1 MSETK
6 STSTQLSHSAKTRFY
21 SIGSRLLLFTV
32 ILLLAQ
38 YLIIAYKDL
47 RSLKKFSANQ
57 VKMMADIKHSAFNHE
72 LNTYELMG
80 KIILNSV
87 SKDEEIIKAFAARDR
102 KTLTELT
109 LPLFD
114 EMKKNYKAKQ
124 FHFHIPPAIS
134 FLRVQNPKKFDD
146 DLSGFRKTV
155 LKANSE
161 KKEIYGLEVGVSDL
175 GFRVVKPLF
184 DQNNKHIGSVEYGG
198 DINNDFIQD
207 FLNNCS
213 REVLEGGLNI
223 SVCARTLDNTYKI
236 IGSNFE
242 NDNSEDSAAIMEE
255 LGNKESLI
263 KIDGTNAAAY
273 YPMYDFSGNI
283 IGYSKFLYS
292 IEAIQRSQTNF
303 FIKTAA
309 VLLFIFIL
317 FVLTIMI
324 FTKIFIIRPV
334 NKVIEALKTVSE
346 GDLRVTL
353 PSTGNNEIG
362 KLTDYFADTIAKIS
376 YMIKAVL
383 MNSQKMK
390 DVGDVLAQNI
400 SDRASAI
407 HQITQNIE
415 SVKTQTVNQSAS
427 VTETSATIEQ
437 VISRLGELDSDIEV
451 QASSIEESSAAVEQM
466 VANIASVTNNLEKNN
481 TLIKTVYE
489 KTKSGKEGAR
499 LANDVVAQIASLSA
513 SLLETSEIIQN
524 IASQTNLL
532 AMNAAIEAAHAG
544 ESGKGFAVVADE
556 IRKLS
561 EQSNMQGKQ
570 IGEVMKKSTQII
582 EKLTLV
588 GEEAEKSFINVYEL
602 VNQISQQEEL
612 MVFAMK
618 EQENGSNEVLH
629 AIKNINTI
637 TGEVKTRSVEML
649 SGGIKVSEEM
659 QKLDALTRNINNSMN
674 EMAMAASAINESGKE
689 VSKISQ
695 KNKESIEQLSIE
707 VNKFKV

>member
-6 STSTQLSHSAKTRFY
+6 GTSAQLSHSTKTRFY
-21 SIGSRLLLFTV
+21 SIGSRLLFFTV

-38 YLIIAYKDL
+38 YLIIAYKDW

-57 VKMMADIKHSAFNHE
+57 IKMMADIKHSAFNHE

-80 KIILNSV
+80 KIILNNI
-87 SKDEEIIKAFAARDR
+87 SKDDEIIKAFAERDR

-134 FLRVQNPKKFDD
+134 FLRVHNPKKFDD
-146 DLSGFRKTV
+146 DLSGFRKTI
-155 LKANSE
+155 LQANSE

-184 DQNNKHIGSVEYGG
+184 DQTNKHIGSVEYGG
-198 DINNDFIQD
+198 DVNNDFIQN
-207 FLNNCS
+207 FINNCS
-213 REVLEGGLNI
+213 REVLEGGLNLSI
-223 SVCARTLDNTYKI
+223 CARTLDNTYKI
-236 IGSNFE
+236 IASNFE
-242 NDNSEDSAAIMEE
+242 SDNSEDSDAIMEE
-255 LGNKESLI
+255 LGNKENLI

-292 IEAIQRSQTNF
+292 IESIQKSQANF

-324 FTKIFIIRPV
+324 FTKLFIIRPV
-334 NKVIEALKTVSE
+334 NKVISALKTISE
-346 GDLRVTL
+346 GDLRVAL
-353 PSTGNNEIG
+353 PTTGNNEIG
-362 KLTDYFADTIAKIS
+362 KLTNYFADTISKIS
-376 YMIKAVL
+376 HMIKTVL
-383 MNSQKMK
+383 MNSQEMK
-390 DVGDVLAQNI
+390 NVGEVLAQNI
-400 SDRASAI
+400 SERASAI

-415 SVKTQTVNQSAS
+415 SVKNQTVNQSAS

-451 QASSIEESSAAVEQM
+451 QASSIEQSSAAVEQM
-466 VANIASVTNNLEKNN
+466 VANIASVTKNLEKNN
-481 TLIKTVYE
+481 ALIKTVYE
-489 KTKSGKEGAR
+489 QTKNGKIGAR
-499 LANDVVAQIASLSA
+499 SANDVVAQIASLSA
-513 SLLETSEIIQN
+513 SLMETSEIIQN

-561 EQSNMQGKQ
+561 EESNMQGKQ

-582 EKLTLV
+582 EKLTVV
-588 GEEAEKSFINVYEL
+588 GEAAEKSFITVYEL
-602 VNQISQQEEL
+602 VNQISQQEEM
-612 MVFAMK
+612 MVAAMK
-618 EQENGSNEVLH
+618 EQENGSNEVLQ
-629 AIKNINTI
+629 AIKNINEI
-637 TGEVKTRSVEML
+637 TGEVKTRAVEML

-659 QKLDALTRNINNSMN
+659 QKLDALTKNINNSMN
-674 EMAMAASAINESGKE
+674 EMAAAASEINDSSKE
-689 VSKISQ
+689 VSDISQ
-695 KNKESIEQLSIE
+695 KNKNSIEQLSIE

>member
-6 STSTQLSHSAKTRFY
+6 GTSTQLSDSAKTRFY
-21 SIGSRLLLFTV
+21 SIGSRLLLFIV

-38 YLIIAYKDL
+38 YLIIAYKDW
-47 RSLKKFSANQ
+47 RSLKKFSSNQ
-57 VKMMADIKHSAFNHE
+57 IKMMADIKHSAFNHE

-80 KIILNSV
+80 KMILNNI
-87 SKDEEIIKAFAARDR
+87 SKDEKIIKAFAARDR

-134 FLRVQNPKKFDD
+134 FLRVQNPKKFND
-146 DLSGFRKTV
+146 DLSGFRKTI
-155 LKANSE
+155 LQANSE
-161 KKEIYGLEVGVSDL
+161 KKEISGLEVGVTDL

-198 DINNDFIQD
+198 DVNSDFIQG
-207 FLNNCS
+207 FINNCS

-255 LGNKESLI
+255 LGNKE
-263 KIDGTNAAAY
+263 IDGTNAAAY

-292 IEAIQRSQTNF
+292 IEEIQRSQTNF

-324 FTKIFIIRPV
+324 FTKLFIIRPV
-334 NKVIEALKTVSE
+334 NKVIAALKTVSE

-415 SVKTQTVNQSAS
+415 SVKTQTVNQRAS

-499 LANDVVAQIASLSA
+499 LANDVVAQITSLSA

-582 EKLTLV
+582 EKLTVV
-588 GEEAEKSFINVYEL
+588 GKEAEKSFIKVYEL

-674 EMAMAASAINESGKE
+674 EMATAAFAINESSKE
-689 VSKISQ
+689 VSEISQ
-695 KNKESIEQLSIE
+695 KNKDSIEHLSLE

>member
-6 STSTQLSHSAKTRFY
+6 GTSTQLSHSAKTRFY

-38 YLIIAYKDL
+38 YLIIAYKDW
-47 RSLKKFSANQ
+47 RSLKKFSSNQ
-57 VKMMADIKHSAFNHE
+57 IKMMADIKHSAFNHE

-80 KIILNSV
+80 KMILNNI
-87 SKDEEIIKAFAARDR
+87 SKDEKIIKAFAARDR

-134 FLRVQNPKKFDD
+134 FLRVQNPKKFND
-146 DLSGFRKTV
+146 DLSGFRKTI
-155 LKANSE
+155 LQANSE
-161 KKEIYGLEVGVSDL
+161 KKEISGLEVGVTDL

-198 DINNDFIQD
+198 DVNSDFIQG

-255 LGNKESLI
+255 LGNKENLI

-292 IEAIQRSQTNF
+292 IEEIQRSQTNF

-324 FTKIFIIRPV
+324 FTKLFIIRPV
-334 NKVIEALKTVSE
+334 NKVIAALKTVSE

-466 VANIASVTNNLEKNN
+466 VANIASVTDNLEKNN

-582 EKLTLV
+582 EKLTVV
-588 GEEAEKSFINVYEL
+588 GKEAEKSFIKVYEL

-674 EMAMAASAINESGKE
+674 EMATAAFAINESSKE
-689 VSKISQ
+689 VSEISK
-695 KNKESIEQLSIE
+695 KNKDSIEHLSLE

>member
-6 STSTQLSHSAKTRFY
+6 GTSTQLSDSAKTRFY

-38 YLIIAYKDL
+38 YLIIAYKDW
-47 RSLKKFSANQ
+47 RSLKKFSSNQ
-57 VKMMADIKHSAFNHE
+57 IKMMADIKHSAFNHE

-80 KIILNSV
+80 KMILNNI
-87 SKDEEIIKAFAARDR
+87 SKDEKIIKAFAARDR

-134 FLRVQNPKKFDD
+134 FLRVQNPKKFND
-146 DLSGFRKTV
+146 DLSGFRKTI
-155 LKANSE
+155 LQANSE
-161 KKEIYGLEVGVSDL
+161 KKEISGLEVGVTDL

-198 DINNDFIQD
+198 DVNSDFIQG

-255 LGNKESLI
+255 LGNKENLI

-292 IEAIQRSQTNF
+292 IEEIQRSQTNF

-324 FTKIFIIRPV
+324 FTKLFIIRPV
-334 NKVIEALKTVSE
+334 NKVIAALKTVSE

-415 SVKTQTVNQSAS
+415 SVKTQTVNQRAS

-532 AMNAAIEAAHAG
+532 AMKAAIE
-544 ESGKGFAVVADE
+544 GFAVVADE

-582 EKLTLV
+582 EKLTVV
-588 GEEAEKSFINVYEL
+588 GKEAEKSFIKVYEL

-637 TGEVKTRSVEML
+637 TGELKTRSVEML

-674 EMAMAASAINESGKE
+674 EMATAAFAINESSKE
-689 VSKISQ
+689 VSEISQ
-695 KNKESIEQLSIE
+695 KNKDSIEHLSLE

>member
-6 STSTQLSHSAKTRFY
+6 GTSTQLSDSAKTRFY

-38 YLIIAYKDL
+38 YLIIAYKDW
-47 RSLKKFSANQ
+47 RSLKKFSSNQ
-57 VKMMADIKHSAFNHE
+57 IKMMADIKHSAFNHE

-80 KIILNSV
+80 KMILNNI
-87 SKDEEIIKAFAARDR
+87 SKDEKIIKAFAARDR

-134 FLRVQNPKKFDD
+134 FLRVQNPKKFND
-146 DLSGFRKTV
+146 DLSGFRKTI
-155 LKANSE
+155 LQANSE
-161 KKEIYGLEVGVSDL
+161 KKEISGLEVGVTDL

-198 DINNDFIQD
+198 DVNSDFIQG

-292 IEAIQRSQTNF
+292 IEEIQRSQTNF

-324 FTKIFIIRPV
+324 FTKLFIIRPV
-334 NKVIEALKTVSE
+334 NKVIAALKTVSE

-415 SVKTQTVNQSAS
+415 SVKTQTVNQRAS

-582 EKLTLV
+582 EKLTVV
-588 GEEAEKSFINVYEL
+588 GKEAEKSFIKVYEL

-674 EMAMAASAINESGKE
+674 EMATAAFAINESSKE
-689 VSKISQ
+689 VSEISK
-695 KNKESIEQLSIE
+695 KNKDSIEHLSLE

>member
-6 STSTQLSHSAKTRFY
+6 GTSAQLSHSAKTRFY
-21 SIGSRLLLFTV
+21 SIGSRLLFFTV

-38 YLIIAYKDL
+38 YLIIAYKDW
-47 RSLKKFSANQ
+47 RSLKNFSANQ

-72 LNTYELMG
+72 LNMYELMG
-80 KIILNSV
+80 KIILNNI
-87 SKDEEIIKAFAARDR
+87 SKDDEIIKAFAARDR

-134 FLRVQNPKKFDD
+134 FLRVHNPKKFDD
-146 DLSGFRKTV
+146 DLSGFRKTI
-155 LKANSE
+155 LQANSE
-161 KKEIYGLEVGVSDL
+161 KKEISGLEVGVSDL

-184 DQNNKHIGSVEYGG
+184 DQTNKHIGSVEYGG
-198 DINNDFIQD
+198 DVNNDFIQN
-207 FLNNCS
+207 FINNCS
-213 REVLEGGLNI
+213 REVLEGGLNLSI
-223 SVCARTLDNTYKI
+223 CARTLDNTYKI
-236 IGSNFE
+236 IASNFE
-242 NDNSEDSAAIMEE
+242 SDNSEHSAAIMEE
-255 LGNKESLI
+255 LGNKENLI

-292 IEAIQRSQTNF
+292 IESIQKSQANF

-324 FTKIFIIRPV
+324 FTRLFIIRPV
-334 NKVIEALKTVSE
+334 NRVIAALKSISE
-346 GDLRVTL
+346 GDLRVAL
-353 PSTGNNEIG
+353 PTTGNNEIG
-362 KLTDYFADTIAKIS
+362 KLIGYFSNTIAKIS
-376 YMIKAVL
+376 HMIKTVL
-383 MNSQKMK
+383 MNSQEMK
-390 DVGDVLAQNI
+390 NVGEVLAQNI
-400 SDRASAI
+400 SERASAI

-415 SVKTQTVNQSAS
+415 SVKNQTVNQSAS

-451 QASSIEESSAAVEQM
+451 QASSIEQSSAAVEQM

-481 TLIKTVYE
+481 ALIKTVYE
-489 KTKSGKEGAR
+489 QTKNGKIGAR
-499 LANDVVAQIASLSA
+499 SANDVVAQIASLSA
-513 SLLETSEIIQN
+513 SLMETSEIIQN

-532 AMNAAIEAAHAG
+532 PMNAAIEAAHAG

-561 EQSNMQGKQ
+561 EESNMQGKQ

-582 EKLTLV
+582 EKLTVV
-588 GEEAEKSFINVYEL
+588 GQEAEKSFITVYEL

-612 MVFAMK
+612 MVAAMK
-618 EQENGSNEVLH
+618 EQENGSNEVLQ
-629 AIKNINTI
+629 AIKNINEI
-637 TGEVKTRSVEML
+637 TGEVKTRSIEML

-659 QKLDALTRNINNSMN
+659 QKLDALTKNINNSMN
-674 EMAMAASAINESGKE
+674 EMAAAASEINDSSKE
-689 VSKISQ
+689 VSDISQ
-695 KNKESIEQLSIE
+695 KNKNSIEQLSIE

>member
-6 STSTQLSHSAKTRFY
+6 GTSAQLSHSAKTRFY
-21 SIGSRLLLFTV
+21 SIESRLLFFTV

-38 YLIIAYKDL
+38 YLIIAYKDW
-47 RSLKKFSANQ
+47 RSLKNFSANQ

-72 LNTYELMG
+72 LNMYELMG
-80 KIILNSV
+80 KIILNNI
-87 SKDEEIIKAFAARDR
+87 SKDDEIIKAFAARDR

-134 FLRVQNPKKFDD
+134 FLRVHNPNKFND
-146 DLSGFRKTV
+146 DLSGFRKTI
-155 LKANSE
+155 LQANSE

-184 DQNNKHIGSVEYGG
+184 DQTNKHIGSVEYGG
-198 DINNDFIQD
+198 DVNNDFIQN
-207 FLNNCS
+207 FINNCS
-213 REVLEGGLNI
+213 REVLEGGLNLSI
-223 SVCARTLDNTYKI
+223 CARTLDNTYKI
-236 IGSNFE
+236 IASNFE

-255 LGNKESLI
+255 LGNKENLI

-292 IEAIQRSQTNF
+292 IESIQKSQANF

-324 FTKIFIIRPV
+324 FTRLFIIRPV
-334 NKVIEALKTVSE
+334 NKVIAALKSISE
-346 GDLRVTL
+346 GDLRVAL
-353 PSTGNNEIG
+353 PTTGNNEIG
-362 KLTDYFADTIAKIS
+362 KLIGYFSNTIAKIS
-376 YMIKAVL
+376 HMIKTVL
-383 MNSQKMK
+383 MNSQEMK
-390 DVGDVLAQNI
+390 NVGEVLAQNI
-400 SDRASAI
+400 SERASAI

-415 SVKTQTVNQSAS
+415 SVKNQTVNQSAS

-451 QASSIEESSAAVEQM
+451 QASSIEQSSAAVEQM

-481 TLIKTVYE
+481 ALIKTVYE
-489 KTKSGKEGAR
+489 QTKNGKIGAR
-499 LANDVVAQIASLSA
+499 SANDVVAQIASLSA
-513 SLLETSEIIQN
+513 SLMETSEIIQN

-561 EQSNMQGKQ
+561 EESNMQGKQ

-582 EKLTLV
+582 EKLTVV
-588 GEEAEKSFINVYEL
+588 GQEAEKSFITVYEL

-612 MVFAMK
+612 MVAAMK
-618 EQENGSNEVLH
+618 EQENGSNEVLQ
-629 AIKNINTI
+629 AIKNINEI
-637 TGEVKTRSVEML
+637 TGEVKTRSIEML

-659 QKLDALTRNINNSMN
+659 QKLDTLTRNINNSMN
-674 EMAMAASAINESGKE
+674 DMSAAASEINDSSKE
-689 VSKISQ
+689 VSDISQ
-695 KNKESIEQLSIE
+695 KNKNSIEQLSIE

>member
-1 MSETK
+1 MSKTTD
-6 STSTQLSHSAKTRFY
+6 TSAQLSHSAKTRFY

-38 YLIIAYKDL
+38 YLIIAYKDW

-57 VKMMADIKHSAFNHE
+57 IKMMADIKHSALNHE

-80 KIILNSV
+80 KIILNNI
-87 SKDEEIIKAFAARDR
+87 SKDDEIIQAFAERDR

-134 FLRVQNPKKFDD
+134 FLRVHNPKKFDD
-146 DLSGFRKTV
+146 DLSGFRKTI
-155 LKANSE
+155 LQANSE

-184 DQNNKHIGSVEYGG
+184 DQTNKHIGSVEYGG
-198 DINNDFIQD
+198 DVNNDFIQN
-207 FLNNCS
+207 FINNCS
-213 REVLEGGLNI
+213 REVLEGGLNLSI
-223 SVCARTLDNTYKI
+223 CARTLDNTYKI
-236 IGSNFE
+236 IASNFE
-242 NDNSEDSAAIMEE
+242 SDNSEDSAAIMEE
-255 LGNKESLI
+255 LGNKENLI

-292 IEAIQRSQTNF
+292 IEMIQKSQASF
-303 FIKTAA
+303 FLKTAA
-309 VLLFIFIL
+309 VLLFIFVL
-317 FVLTIMI
+317 FVLTIII
-324 FTKIFIIRPV
+324 FTKLFIIRPV
-334 NKVIEALKTVSE
+334 NRVIAALKSISE
-346 GDLRVTL
+346 GDLRVAL

-362 KLTDYFADTIAKIS
+362 KLIGYFSDTIAKIS
-376 YMIKAVL
+376 HMIKTVL
-383 MNSQKMK
+383 MNSQEMK
-390 DVGDVLAQNI
+390 NVGEVLAQNI
-400 SDRASAI
+400 SERASAI

-415 SVKTQTVNQSAS
+415 SVKNQTVNQSAS

-451 QASSIEESSAAVEQM
+451 QASSIEQSSAAVEQM

-481 TLIKTVYE
+481 ALIKTVYE
-489 KTKSGKEGAR
+489 QTKNGKIGAR
-499 LANDVVAQIASLSA
+499 SANDVVAQIASLSA
-513 SLLETSEIIQN
+513 SLMETSEIIQN

-561 EQSNMQGKQ
+561 EESNMQGKQ

-582 EKLTLV
+582 EKLSVV
-588 GEEAEKSFINVYEL
+588 GAAAEKSFITVYEL

-612 MVFAMK
+612 MVAAMK
-618 EQENGSNEVLH
+618 EQENGSNEVLQ
-629 AIKNINTI
+629 AIKNINEI
-637 TGEVKTRSVEML
+637 TGEVKTRAVEML

-659 QKLDALTRNINNSMN
+659 QKLDALTKNINNSMN
-674 EMAMAASAINESGKE
+674 EMAAASSEINDSSKE
-689 VSKISQ
+689 VSDISQ
-695 KNKESIEQLSIE
+695 KNKNSIEQLSIE

>member
-6 STSTQLSHSAKTRFY
+6 GTSAQLSHSAKTRFY
-21 SIGSRLLLFTV
+21 SIGSRLLFFTV

-38 YLIIAYKDL
+38 YLIIAYKDW
-47 RSLKKFSANQ
+47 RSLKNFSANQ

-72 LNTYELMG
+72 LNMYELMG
-80 KIILNSV
+80 KIILNNI
-87 SKDEEIIKAFAARDR
+87 SKDDEIIKAFAARDR

-134 FLRVQNPKKFDD
+134 FLRVHNPNKFND
-146 DLSGFRKTV
+146 DLSGFRKTI
-155 LKANSE
+155 LQANSE

-184 DQNNKHIGSVEYGG
+184 DQTNKHIGSVEYGG
-198 DINNDFIQD
+198 DVNNDFIQN
-207 FLNNCS
+207 FINNCS
-213 REVLEGGLNI
+213 REVLEGGLNLSI
-223 SVCARTLDNTYKI
+223 CARTLDNTYKI
-236 IGSNFE
+236 IASNFE

-255 LGNKESLI
+255 LGNKENLI

-292 IEAIQRSQTNF
+292 IESIQKSQANF

-324 FTKIFIIRPV
+324 FTRLFIIRPV
-334 NKVIEALKTVSE
+334 NKVIAALKSISE
-346 GDLRVTL
+346 GDLRVAL
-353 PSTGNNEIG
+353 PTTGNNEIG
-362 KLTDYFADTIAKIS
+362 KLIGYFSNTIAKIS
-376 YMIKAVL
+376 HMIKTVL
-383 MNSQKMK
+383 MNSQEMK
-390 DVGDVLAQNI
+390 NVGEVLAQNI
-400 SDRASAI
+400 SERASAI

-415 SVKTQTVNQSAS
+415 SVKNQTVNQSAS

-451 QASSIEESSAAVEQM
+451 QASSIEQSSAAVEQM

-481 TLIKTVYE
+481 ALIKTVYE
-489 KTKSGKEGAR
+489 QTKNGKIGAR
-499 LANDVVAQIASLSA
+499 SANDVVAQIASLSA
-513 SLLETSEIIQN
+513 SLMETSEIIQN

-561 EQSNMQGKQ
+561 EESNMQGKQ

-582 EKLTLV
+582 EKLTVV
-588 GEEAEKSFINVYEL
+588 GQEAEKSFITVYEL

-612 MVFAMK
+612 MVAAMK
-618 EQENGSNEVLH
+618 EQENGSNEVLQ
-629 AIKNINTI
+629 AIKNINEI
-637 TGEVKTRSVEML
+637 TGEVKTRSIEML

-659 QKLDALTRNINNSMN
+659 QKLDALTKNINNSMN
-674 EMAMAASAINESGKE
+674 EMAAAASEINDSSKE
-689 VSKISQ
+689 VSDISQ
-695 KNKESIEQLSIE
+695 KNKNSIEQLSIE

>member
-6 STSTQLSHSAKTRFY
+6 GTSAQISYQSNKRFH
-21 SIGSRLLLFTV
+21 SIGTKLLFFTV
-32 ILLLAQ
+32 VLLLAQ
-38 YLIIAYKDL
+38 YLIIAYKDW

-80 KIILNSV
+80 KILLNNI
-87 SKDEEIIKAFAARDR
+87 SKDEEIIKAFAERDR
-102 KTLTELT
+102 KALTELT

-134 FLRVQNPKKFDD
+134 FLRVHNLKKFND
-146 DLSGFRKTV
+146 DLSDFRKTI

-161 KKEIYGLEVGVSDL
+161 KKDISGLEVGVSDL

-198 DINNDFIQD
+198 DINKEFIQD
-207 FLNNCS
+207 FINNCS
-213 REVLEGGLNI
+213 REVLEGGLSI
-223 SVCARTLDNTYKI
+223 SIYARTLDNTYKI
-236 IGSNFE
+236 MCSNFE
-242 NDNSEDSAAIMEE
+242 NDNSENSAAIMEE
-255 LGNKESLI
+255 LGNKENLI
-263 KIDGTNAAAY
+263 KINGANAAAY

-283 IGYSKFLYS
+283 IGYAKFLYS
-292 IEAIQRSQTNF
+292 IESIQASQTDF

-317 FVLTIMI
+317 FVVTIII
-324 FTKIFIIRPV
+324 FTRLFIIRPV
-334 NKVIEALKTVSE
+334 NKVIAALKSVSE

-353 PSTGNNEIG
+353 PPTENNEIG
-362 KLTDYFADTIAKIS
+362 KLTGYFAETISKIS
-376 YMIKAVL
+376 YMIKTVL
-383 MNSQKMK
+383 ISSQEMNE
-390 DVGDVLAQNI
+390 VGEALAQNI
-400 SDRASAI
+400 SERASAI

-415 SVKTQTVNQSAS
+415 SVKNKTVNQSDS

-451 QASSIEESSAAVEQM
+451 QASSIEQSSAAVEQM
-466 VANIASVTNNLEKNN
+466 VANIASVTKNLEKNN
-481 TLIKTVYE
+481 SLIKTVYE
-489 KTKSGKEGAR
+489 QTKDGKIGAR
-499 LANDVVAQIASLSA
+499 SANDVVAQIASLSE
-513 SLLETSEIIQN
+513 SLMETSEIIQN

-561 EQSNMQGKQ
+561 EESNMQGKQ

-582 EKLTLV
+582 EKLSVV
-588 GEEAEKSFINVYEL
+588 GAAAEKSFITVYEL

-612 MVFAMK
+612 MVAAMK
-618 EQENGSNEVLH
+618 EQENGSNEVLQ
-629 AIKNINTI
+629 AIKNINEI
-637 TGEVKTRSVEML
+637 TGEVKTRSIEML

-659 QKLDALTRNINNSMN
+659 QKLDELTRNINNSMN
-674 EMAMAASAINESGKE
+674 EMAAAASEINNSSKE
-689 VSKISQ
+689 VSDISQ
-695 KNKESIEQLSIE
+695 KNKNSISRLSIE

>member
-6 STSTQLSHSAKTRFY
+6 GTSAQLSHSTKTRFY
-21 SIGSRLLLFTV
+21 SIGSRLLFFTV

-38 YLIIAYKDL
+38 YLIIAYKDW
-47 RSLKKFSANQ
+47 RSLKKFSSNQ
-57 VKMMADIKHSAFNHE
+57 IKMMADIKHSAFNHE

-80 KIILNSV
+80 KMILNNI
-87 SKDEEIIKAFAARDR
+87 SKDEKIIKAFAARDR

-134 FLRVQNPKKFDD
+134 FLRVQNPKKFND
-146 DLSGFRKTV
+146 DLSGFRKTI
-155 LKANSE
+155 LQANSE
-161 KKEIYGLEVGVSDL
+161 KKEISGLEVGVTDL

-198 DINNDFIQD
+198 DVNSDFIQG

-292 IEAIQRSQTNF
+292 IESIQKSQANF

-324 FTKIFIIRPV
+324 FTKLFIIRPV
-334 NKVIEALKTVSE
+334 NKVISALKTISE
-346 GDLRVTL
+346 GDLRVAL
-353 PSTGNNEIG
+353 PTTGNNEIG
-362 KLTDYFADTIAKIS
+362 KLTNYFADTISKIS
-376 YMIKAVL
+376 HMIKTVL
-383 MNSQKMK
+383 MNSQEMK
-390 DVGDVLAQNI
+390 NVGEVLAQNI
-400 SDRASAI
+400 SERASAI

-415 SVKTQTVNQSAS
+415 SVKNQTVNQSAS

-451 QASSIEESSAAVEQM
+451 QASSIEQSSAAVEQM
-466 VANIASVTNNLEKNN
+466 VANIASVTKNLEKNN
-481 TLIKTVYE
+481 ALIKTVYE
-489 KTKSGKEGAR
+489 QTKNGKIGAR
-499 LANDVVAQIASLSA
+499 SANDVVAQIASLSA
-513 SLLETSEIIQN
+513 SLMETSEIIQN

-561 EQSNMQGKQ
+561 EESNMQGKQ

-582 EKLTLV
+582 EKLTVV
-588 GEEAEKSFINVYEL
+588 GEAAEKSFITVYEL
-602 VNQISQQEEL
+602 VNQISQQEEM
-612 MVFAMK
+612 MVAAMK
-618 EQENGSNEVLH
+618 EQENGSNEVLQ
-629 AIKNINTI
+629 AIKNINEI
-637 TGEVKTRSVEML
+637 TGEVKTRAVEML

-659 QKLDALTRNINNSMN
+659 QKLDALTKNINNSMN
-674 EMAMAASAINESGKE
+674 EMAAAASEINDSSKE
-689 VSKISQ
+689 VSDISQ
-695 KNKESIEQLSIE
+695 KNKNSIEQLSIE

>member
-6 STSTQLSHSAKTRFY
+6 GTSAQLSHSTKTRFY
-21 SIGSRLLLFTV
+21 SIGSRLLFFTV

-38 YLIIAYKDL
+38 YLIIAYKDW

-57 VKMMADIKHSAFNHE
+57 IKMMADIKHSAFNHE

-80 KIILNSV
+80 KIILNNI
-87 SKDEEIIKAFAARDR
+87 SKDDEIIKAFAERDR

-134 FLRVQNPKKFDD
+134 FLRVHNPKKFDD
-146 DLSGFRKTV
+146 DLSGFRKTI
-155 LKANSE
+155 LQANSE

-184 DQNNKHIGSVEYGG
+184 DQTNKHIGSVEYGG
-198 DINNDFIQD
+198 DVNNDFIQN
-207 FLNNCS
+207 FINNCS
-213 REVLEGGLNI
+213 REVLEGGLNLSI
-223 SVCARTLDNTYKI
+223 CARTLDNTYKI
-236 IGSNFE
+236 IASNFE
-242 NDNSEDSAAIMEE
+242 SDNSEDSDAIMEE
-255 LGNKESLI
+255 LGNKETLI

-292 IEAIQRSQTNF
+292 IESIQKSQANF

-324 FTKIFIIRPV
+324 FTKLFIIRPV
-334 NKVIEALKTVSE
+334 NKVISALKTISE
-346 GDLRVTL
+346 GDLRVAL
-353 PSTGNNEIG
+353 PTTGNNEIG
-362 KLTDYFADTIAKIS
+362 KLTNYFADTISKIS
-376 YMIKAVL
+376 HMIKTVL
-383 MNSQKMK
+383 MNSQEMK
-390 DVGDVLAQNI
+390 NVGEVLAQNI
-400 SDRASAI
+400 SERASAI

-415 SVKTQTVNQSAS
+415 SVKNQTVNQSAS

-451 QASSIEESSAAVEQM
+451 QASSIEQSSAAVEQM
-466 VANIASVTNNLEKNN
+466 VANIASVTKNLEKNN
-481 TLIKTVYE
+481 ALIKTVYE
-489 KTKSGKEGAR
+489 QTKNGKIGAR
-499 LANDVVAQIASLSA
+499 SANDVVAQIASLSA
-513 SLLETSEIIQN
+513 SLMETSEIIQN

-561 EQSNMQGKQ
+561 EESNMQGKQ

-582 EKLTLV
+582 EKLTVV
-588 GEEAEKSFINVYEL
+588 GEAAEKSFITVYEL
-602 VNQISQQEEL
+602 VNQISQQEEM
-612 MVFAMK
+612 MVAAMK
-618 EQENGSNEVLH
+618 EQENGSNEVLQ
-629 AIKNINTI
+629 AIKNINEI
-637 TGEVKTRSVEML
+637 TGEVKTRAVEML

-659 QKLDALTRNINNSMN
+659 QKLDALTKNINNSMN
-674 EMAMAASAINESGKE
+674 EMAAAASEINDSSKE
-689 VSKISQ
+689 VSDISQ
-695 KNKESIEQLSIE
+695 KNKNSIEQLSIE

>member
-6 STSTQLSHSAKTRFY
+6 GTSTQLSDSAKTRFY

-38 YLIIAYKDL
+38 YLIIAYKDW
-47 RSLKKFSANQ
+47 RSLKKFSSNQ
-57 VKMMADIKHSAFNHE
+57 IKMMADIKHSAFNHE

-80 KIILNSV
+80 KMILNNI
-87 SKDEEIIKAFAARDR
+87 SKDEKIIKAFAARDR

-134 FLRVQNPKKFDD
+134 FLRVQNPKKFND
-146 DLSGFRKTV
+146 DLSGFRKTI
-155 LKANSE
+155 LQANSE
-161 KKEIYGLEVGVSDL
+161 KKEISGLEVGVTDL

-198 DINNDFIQD
+198 DVNSDFIQG

-255 LGNKESLI
+255 LGNKENLI

-292 IEAIQRSQTNF
+292 IEEIQRSQTNF

-324 FTKIFIIRPV
+324 FTKLFIIRPV
-334 NKVIEALKTVSE
+334 NKVIAALKTVSE

-415 SVKTQTVNQSAS
+415 SVKNQTVNQSSS

-451 QASSIEESSAAVEQM
+451 QASSIEQSSAAVEQM
-466 VANIASVTNNLEKNN
+466 TANIASVTKNLEKNN
-481 TLIKTVYE
+481 NLIKTVYE
-489 KTKSGKEGAR
+489 QTKNGKIGAR
-499 LANDVVAQIASLSA
+499 SANDVVAQIASLSA
-513 SLLETSEIIQN
+513 SLMETSEIIQN

-582 EKLTLV
+582 EKLTVV
-588 GEEAEKSFINVYEL
+588 GKEAEKSFIKVYEL

-674 EMAMAASAINESGKE
+674 EMATAAFAINESSKE
-689 VSKISQ
+689 VSEISQ

>member
-1 MSETK
+1 MSKTTD
-6 STSTQLSHSAKTRFY
+6 TSAQLSHSAKTRFY

-38 YLIIAYKDL
+38 YLIIAYKDW
-47 RSLKKFSANQ
+47 RSLKKFSSNQ
-57 VKMMADIKHSAFNHE
+57 IKMMADIKHSAFNHE

-80 KIILNSV
+80 KMILNNI
-87 SKDEEIIKAFAARDR
+87 SKDEKIIKAFAARDR

-134 FLRVQNPKKFDD
+134 FLRVQNPKKFND
-146 DLSGFRKTV
+146 DLSGFRKTI
-155 LKANSE
+155 LQANSE

-184 DQNNKHIGSVEYGG
+184 DQTNKHIGSVEYGG
-198 DINNDFIQD
+198 DVNNDFIQN
-207 FLNNCS
+207 FINNCS
-213 REVLEGGLNI
+213 REVLEGGLNLSI
-223 SVCARTLDNTYKI
+223 CARTLDNTYKI
-236 IGSNFE
+236 IASNFE
-242 NDNSEDSAAIMEE
+242 SDNSEDSAAIMEE
-255 LGNKESLI
+255 LGNKENLI

-292 IEAIQRSQTNF
+292 IEMIQKSQASF
-303 FIKTAA
+303 FLKTAA
-309 VLLFIFIL
+309 VLLFIFVL
-317 FVLTIMI
+317 FVLTIII
-324 FTKIFIIRPV
+324 FTKLFIIRPV
-334 NKVIEALKTVSE
+334 NRVIAALKSISE
-346 GDLRVTL
+346 GDLRVAL

-362 KLTDYFADTIAKIS
+362 KLIGYFSDTIAKIS
-376 YMIKAVL
+376 HMIKTVL
-383 MNSQKMK
+383 MNSQEMK
-390 DVGDVLAQNI
+390 NVGEVLAQNI
-400 SDRASAI
+400 SERASAI

-415 SVKTQTVNQSAS
+415 SVKNQTVNQSAS

-451 QASSIEESSAAVEQM
+451 QASSIEQSSAAVEQM

-481 TLIKTVYE
+481 ALIKTVYE
-489 KTKSGKEGAR
+489 QTKNGKIGAR
-499 LANDVVAQIASLSA
+499 SANDVVAQIASLSA
-513 SLLETSEIIQN
+513 SLMETSEIIQN

-561 EQSNMQGKQ
+561 EESNMQGKQ

-582 EKLTLV
+582 EKLSVV
-588 GEEAEKSFINVYEL
+588 GAAAEKSFITVYEL

-612 MVFAMK
+612 MVAAMK
-618 EQENGSNEVLH
+618 EQENGSNEVLQ
-629 AIKNINTI
+629 AIKNINEI
-637 TGEVKTRSVEML
+637 TGEVKTRAVEML

-659 QKLDALTRNINNSMN
+659 QKLDALTKNINNSMN
-674 EMAMAASAINESGKE
+674 EMAAASSEINDSSKE
-689 VSKISQ
+689 VSDISQ
-695 KNKESIEQLSIE
+695 KNKNSIEQLSIE

>member
-6 STSTQLSHSAKTRFY
+6 GTSAQLSHSAKTRFY
-21 SIGSRLLLFTV
+21 SIGSRLLFFTV

-38 YLIIAYKDL
+38 YLIIAYKDW
-47 RSLKKFSANQ
+47 RSLKNFSANQ

-72 LNTYELMG
+72 LNMYELMG
-80 KIILNSV
+80 KIILNNI
-87 SKDEEIIKAFAARDR
+87 SKDDEIIKAFAARDR

-134 FLRVQNPKKFDD
+134 FLRVHNPKKFDD
-146 DLSGFRKTV
+146 DLSGFRKTI
-155 LKANSE
+155 LQANSE
-161 KKEIYGLEVGVSDL
+161 KKEISGLEVGVSDL

-184 DQNNKHIGSVEYGG
+184 DQTNKHIGSVEYGG
-198 DINNDFIQD
+198 DVNNDFIQN
-207 FLNNCS
+207 FINNCS
-213 REVLEGGLNI
+213 REVLEGGLNLSI
-223 SVCARTLDNTYKI
+223 CARTLDNTYKI
-236 IGSNFE
+236 IASNFE
-242 NDNSEDSAAIMEE
+242 SDNSEHSAAIMEE
-255 LGNKESLI
+255 LGNKENLI

-292 IEAIQRSQTNF
+292 IESIQKSQANF

-324 FTKIFIIRPV
+324 FTRLFIIRPV
-334 NKVIEALKTVSE
+334 NRVIAALKSISE
-346 GDLRVTL
+346 GDLRVAL
-353 PSTGNNEIG
+353 PTTGNNEIG
-362 KLTDYFADTIAKIS
+362 KLIGYFSNTIAKIS
-376 YMIKAVL
+376 HMIKTVL
-383 MNSQKMK
+383 MNSQEMK
-390 DVGDVLAQNI
+390 NVGEVLAQNI
-400 SDRASAI
+400 SERASAI

-415 SVKTQTVNQSAS
+415 SVKNQTVNQSAS

-451 QASSIEESSAAVEQM
+451 QASSIEQSSAAVEQM

-481 TLIKTVYE
+481 ALIKTVYE
-489 KTKSGKEGAR
+489 QTKNGKIGAR
-499 LANDVVAQIASLSA
+499 SANDVVAQIASLSA
-513 SLLETSEIIQN
+513 SLMETSEIIQN

-561 EQSNMQGKQ
+561 EESNMQGKQ

-582 EKLTLV
+582 EKLTVV
-588 GEEAEKSFINVYEL
+588 GEAAEKSFITVYEL

-612 MVFAMK
+612 MVAAMK
-618 EQENGSNEVLH
+618 EQENGSNEVLQ
-629 AIKNINTI
+629 AIKNINEI
-637 TGEVKTRSVEML
+637 TGEVKTRSIEML

-659 QKLDALTRNINNSMN
+659 QKLDALTKNINNSMN
-674 EMAMAASAINESGKE
+674 EMAAAASEINDSSKE
-689 VSKISQ
+689 VSDISQ
-695 KNKESIEQLSIE
+695 KNKNSIEQLSIE

>member
-1 MSETK
+1 MSKTTD
-6 STSTQLSHSAKTRFY
+6 TSAQLSHSAKTRFY

-38 YLIIAYKDL
+38 YLIIAYKDW

-57 VKMMADIKHSAFNHE
+57 IKMMADIKHSALNHE

-80 KIILNSV
+80 KIILNNI
-87 SKDEEIIKAFAARDR
+87 SKDDEIIQAFAERDR

-134 FLRVQNPKKFDD
+134 FLRVHNPKKFDD
-146 DLSGFRKTV
+146 DLSGFRKTI
-155 LKANSE
+155 LQANSG

-184 DQNNKHIGSVEYGG
+184 DQTNKHIGSVEYGG
-198 DINNDFIQD
+198 DVNNDFIQA
-207 FLNNCS
+207 FINNCS
-213 REVLEGGLNI
+213 REVLEGGLNLSI
-223 SVCARTLDNTYKI
+223 CARTLDNTYKI
-236 IGSNFE
+236 IASNFE

-263 KIDGTNAAAY
+263 KIEGTNAAAY

-292 IEAIQRSQTNF
+292 IEMIQKSQASF

-309 VLLFIFIL
+309 VLLFIFVL
-317 FVLTIMI
+317 FVLTIII
-324 FTKIFIIRPV
+324 FTKLFIIRSV
-334 NKVIEALKTVSE
+334 NRVISALKTISE
-346 GDLRVTL
+346 GDLRVAL

-362 KLTDYFADTIAKIS
+362 KLTNYFADTISKIS
-376 YMIKAVL
+376 HMIKTVL
-383 MNSQKMK
+383 MNSQEMK
-390 DVGDVLAQNI
+390 NVGEVLAQNI
-400 SDRASAI
+400 SERASAI

-415 SVKTQTVNQSAS
+415 SVKNQTVNQSAS

-451 QASSIEESSAAVEQM
+451 QASSIEQSSAAVEQM

-481 TLIKTVYE
+481 ALIKTVYE
-489 KTKSGKEGAR
+489 QTKNGKIGAR
-499 LANDVVAQIASLSA
+499 SANDVIAQIASLSA
-513 SLLETSEIIQN
+513 SLMETSEIIQN

-561 EQSNMQGKQ
+561 EESNMQGKQ

-582 EKLTLV
+582 EKLTVV
-588 GEEAEKSFINVYEL
+588 GEAAEKSFITVYEL
-602 VNQISQQEEL
+602 VNQISQQEEM
-612 MVFAMK
+612 MVAAMK
-618 EQENGSNEVLH
+618 EQENGSNEVLQ
-629 AIKNINTI
+629 AIKNINEI
-637 TGEVKTRSVEML
+637 TGEVKTRSIEML

-659 QKLDALTRNINNSMN
+659 QKLDTLTKNINNSMN
-674 EMAMAASAINESGKE
+674 EMAAAASEINDSSKE
-689 VSKISQ
+689 VSDISQ
-695 KNKESIEQLSIE
+695 KNKDSIEQLSIE

>member
-6 STSTQLSHSAKTRFY
+6 GTSAQLSHSAKTRFY
-21 SIGSRLLLFTV
+21 SIGSRLLFFTV

-38 YLIIAYKDL
+38 YLIIAYKDW
-47 RSLKKFSANQ
+47 RSLKNFSANQ

-72 LNTYELMG
+72 LNMYELMG
-80 KIILNSV
+80 KIILNNI
-87 SKDEEIIKAFAARDR
+87 SKDDEIIKAFAARDR

-134 FLRVQNPKKFDD
+134 FLHVHNPNKFND
-146 DLSGFRKTV
+146 DLSGFRKTI
-155 LKANSE
+155 LQANSE
-161 KKEIYGLEVGVSDL
+161 KKEISGLEVGVTDL

-198 DINNDFIQD
+198 DVNSDFIQG

-292 IEAIQRSQTNF
+292 IEEIQRSQTNF

-324 FTKIFIIRPV
+324 FTKLFIIRPV
-334 NKVIEALKTVSE
+334 NKVIAALKTVSE

-353 PSTGNNEIG
+353 PSTGNNEIE

-415 SVKTQTVNQSAS
+415 SVKTQTVNQRAS

-582 EKLTLV
+582 EKLTVV
-588 GEEAEKSFINVYEL
+588 GKEAEKSFIKVYEL

-618 EQENGSNEVLH
+618 EQENGSNEVLN

-674 EMAMAASAINESGKE
+674 EMATAAFAINESSKE
-689 VSKISQ
+689 VSEISQ
-695 KNKESIEQLSIE
+695 KNKDSIEHLSLE

>member
-6 STSTQLSHSAKTRFY
+6 GTSTQLSDSAKTRFY

-38 YLIIAYKDL
+38 YLIIAYKDW
-47 RSLKKFSANQ
+47 RSLKKFSSNQ
-57 VKMMADIKHSAFNHE
+57 IKMMADIKHSAFNHE

-80 KIILNSV
+80 KMILNNI
-87 SKDEEIIKAFAARDR
+87 SKDEKIIKAFAARDR

-134 FLRVQNPKKFDD
+134 FLRVQNPKKFND
-146 DLSGFRKTV
+146 DLSGFRKTI
-155 LKANSE
+155 LQANSE
-161 KKEIYGLEVGVSDL
+161 KKEISGLEVGVTDL

-198 DINNDFIQD
+198 DVNSDFIQG

-273 YPMYDFSGNI
+273 YPMYDFSRNI

-292 IEAIQRSQTNF
+292 IEEIQRSQTNF

-324 FTKIFIIRPV
+324 FTKLFIIRPV
-334 NKVIEALKTVSE
+334 NKVIAALKTVSE

-415 SVKTQTVNQSAS
+415 SVKTQTVNQRAS

-582 EKLTLV
+582 EKLTVV
-588 GEEAEKSFINVYEL
+588 GKEAEKSFIKVYEL

-659 QKLDALTRNINNSMN
+659 QKLDALTRNINNSMK
-674 EMAMAASAINESGKE
+674 EMSAAASEINESSKE
-689 VSKISQ
+689 VSEISK
-695 KNKESIEQLSIE
+695 KNKDSIEHLSLE

>member
-1 MSETK
+1 MSKTTD
-6 STSTQLSHSAKTRFY
+6 TSAQLSHSAKTRFY
-21 SIGSRLLLFTV
+21 SIGSRLLFFTV

-38 YLIIAYKDL
+38 YLIIAYKDW
-47 RSLKKFSANQ
+47 RSLKNFSANQ

-72 LNTYELMG
+72 LNMYELMG
-80 KIILNSV
+80 KIILNNI
-87 SKDEEIIKAFAARDR
+87 SKDDEIIKAFAARDR

-134 FLRVQNPKKFDD
+134 FLRVHNPNKFND
-146 DLSGFRKTV
+146 DLSGFRKTI
-155 LKANSE
+155 LQANSE

-184 DQNNKHIGSVEYGG
+184 DQTNKHIGSVEYGG
-198 DINNDFIQD
+198 DVNNDFIQN
-207 FLNNCS
+207 FINNCS
-213 REVLEGGLNI
+213 REVLEGGLNLSI
-223 SVCARTLDNTYKI
+223 CARTLDNTYKI
-236 IGSNFE
+236 IASNFE

-255 LGNKESLI
+255 LGNKENLI

-292 IEAIQRSQTNF
+292 IESIQKSQANF

-324 FTKIFIIRPV
+324 FTRLFIIRPV
-334 NKVIEALKTVSE
+334 NKVIAALKSISE
-346 GDLRVTL
+346 GDLRVAL
-353 PSTGNNEIG
+353 PTTGNNEIG
-362 KLTDYFADTIAKIS
+362 KLTGYFADTISKIS
-376 YMIKAVL
+376 HMIKTVL
-383 MNSQKMK
+383 MNSQEMK
-390 DVGDVLAQNI
+390 NVGEVLAQNI
-400 SDRASAI
+400 SERASAI

-415 SVKTQTVNQSAS
+415 SVKNQTVNQSAS

-451 QASSIEESSAAVEQM
+451 QASSIEQSSAAVEQM

-481 TLIKTVYE
+481 ALIKTVYE
-489 KTKSGKEGAR
+489 QTKNGKIGAR
-499 LANDVVAQIASLSA
+499 SANDVVAQIASLSA
-513 SLLETSEIIQN
+513 SLMETSEIIQN

-561 EQSNMQGKQ
+561 EESNMQGKQ

-582 EKLTLV
+582 EKLTVV
-588 GEEAEKSFINVYEL
+588 GQEAEKSFITVYEL

-612 MVFAMK
+612 MVAAMK
-618 EQENGSNEVLH
+618 EQENGSNEVLQ
-629 AIKNINTI
+629 AIKNINEI
-637 TGEVKTRSVEML
+637 TGEVKTRSIEML

-659 QKLDALTRNINNSMN
+659 QKLDALTKNINNSMN
-674 EMAMAASAINESGKE
+674 EMAAAASEINDSSKE
-689 VSKISQ
+689 VSDISQ
-695 KNKESIEQLSIE
+695 KNKNSIEQLSIE